1 MCLTEARRYE
11 HEEFIQS
18 AVKKQQRNK
27 RKREPNMYVA
37 AVLEC
42 TVRRICSE
50 VSSSYFCLCTPP
62 KRRRLSSSEDKKETS
77 VVQSS
82 GDQQDK
88 SKSNNCTLNSSD
100 RLHFSCEFHESIE
113 LPETPQTVP
122 ADESEVENFLHSL
135 TIELAELPSFDEV
148 DGLLKEIEWGSDF
161 HVVEEEIGEM
171 LKRNCHDPFYPGL
184 FEVLFDQLNT

>member
-1 MCLTEARRYE
+1 
-11 HEEFIQS
+11 
-18 AVKKQQRNK
+18 
-27 RKREPNMYVA
+27 MYVA

-62 KRRRLSSSEDKKETS
+62 KRRRLGSSEDKKETS
-77 VVQSS
+77 AVQSS

-100 RLHFSCEFHESIE
+100 RLHFSCEFHESIDQ
-113 LPETPQTVP
+113 PETPQTVP

-148 DGLLKEIEWGSDF
+148 DELLKEIEWGSDF

>member
-1 MCLTEARRYE
+1 MCLTEAKRNE
-11 HEEFIQS
+11 HEQFVQS

-27 RKREPNMYVA
+27 RKRKPNMYVA

-62 KRRRLSSSEDKKETS
+62 KRRRLSSPEDKKETTA
-77 VVQSS
+77 VQLS

-88 SKSNNCTLNSSD
+88 LKTNNCTLNSSD
-100 RLHFSCEFHESIE
+100 RLHFSCEFHETIDK
-113 LPETPQTVP
+113 PETPKTVP
-122 ADESEVENFLHSL
+122 GDESEVENFLHSL
-135 TIELAELPSFDEV
+135 TFELTELPSLDEV
-148 DGLLKEIEWGSDF
+148 DELLKEIEWGSDM
-161 HVVEEEIGEM
+161 HAVEEDIGEM

-184 FEVLFDQLNT
+184 LEVLFDQFNT